1 MAISPT
7 TGGPITL
14 SRAQVY
20 LNAFKSKYPLEKK
33 ASFMGVDNIRL
44 IIDQPNCIGIRVYN
58 GYDDVEKNMVLVMV
72 GVDSNERDMTNGF
85 IMNRMASCPADCD
98 IASSLMV

>member
-14 SRAQVY
+14 SKARVY
-20 LNAFKSKYPLEKK
+20 LNAFKTKYPLEIK

-44 IIDQPNCIGIRVYN
+44 ILDQTDCIGIRVYK
-58 GYDDVEKNMVLVMV
+58 GYNDVEKNIVLVMV
-72 GVDSNERDMTNGF
+72 GVDSNERDMTAGY
-85 IMNRMASCPADCD
+85 IMNRMANCPTDCD
-98 IASSLMV
+98 NTSSLMV